1 MHLNFDTAFALIFQI
16 MSLIK
21 MKLFY
26 NMLILIPILHEVQY
40 NYLFLMNYALFW
52 FRIYTLVHGSW
63 DFLSRTTI
71 SCSLSV
77 NYGKL
82 VLQLHSWIS
91 FPIIKCKCPMLLFLL
106 FRTIWGWRGGV
117 LWTRTKF
124 QYNQTLNVS
133 ILPFVNIFLLLYIN
147 KCHRVIHFNNI
158 FYLLNSID
166 HNLIFQCYRN
176 FKQSHLIS
184 LKCVKCI
191 HVFSGVADP
200 SILLPPFC
208 GAAVYFPDL
217 HIQKNSR
224 DQRKNNWTNFV
235 AV

>member
-1 MHLNFDTAFALIFQI
+1 MLSFNSGSIPWFMVAEIFSQGPRSAAVSVSTMVNWFSNFT
-16 MSLIK
+16 
-21 MKLFY
+21 
-26 NMLILIPILHEVQY
+26 VG
-40 NYLFLMNYALFW
+40 
-52 FRIYTLVHGSW
+52 LV
-63 DFLSRTTI
+63 
-71 SCSLSV
+71 
-77 NYGKL
+77 
-82 VLQLHSWIS
+82 
-91 FPIIKCKCPMLLFLL
+91 FPL
-106 FRTIWGWRGGV
+106 
-117 LWTRTKF
+117 
-124 QYNQTLNVS
+124 LNVS
-133 ILPFVNIFLLLYIN
+133 VLCCCFCCLGRFEVEGGGGGCCEQELSFSIIKLWMPQFYSLSIFFLLLYIN

-217 HIQKNSR
+217 HIQKSSR

>member
-1 MHLNFDTAFALIFQI
+1 MLSFNSGSIPWFMVAEIFSQGPRSAAVSVSTMVNWFSNFTVGLVFPLLNVSVLCCCFCCLGRF
-16 MSLIK
+16 
-21 MKLFY
+21 
-26 NMLILIPILHEVQY
+26 EVE
-40 NYLFLMNYALFW
+40 
-52 FRIYTLVHGSW
+52 G
-63 DFLSRTTI
+63 
-71 SCSLSV
+71 
-77 NYGKL
+77 
-82 VLQLHSWIS
+82 
-91 FPIIKCKCPMLLFLL
+91 
-106 FRTIWGWRGGV
+106 GGV

-124 QYNQTLNVS
+124 QYIQTLNAS
-133 ILPFVNIFLLLYIN
+133 ILLFVNIFLLLYIN

-217 HIQKNSR
+217 HIQKSSR